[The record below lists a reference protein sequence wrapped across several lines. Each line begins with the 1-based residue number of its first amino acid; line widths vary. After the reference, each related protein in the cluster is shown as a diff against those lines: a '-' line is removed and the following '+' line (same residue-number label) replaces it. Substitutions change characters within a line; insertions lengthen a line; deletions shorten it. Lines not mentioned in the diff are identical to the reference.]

1 MKQRLSF
8 RPSTLAVGALLSAG
22 MAGPALAQSSSGAQN
37 LLDGKFVVSLGAF
50 VLNSDVTARLDGQST
65 TNPEVDFDK
74 TFGNDKSATRIRLDG
89 LWRITPAHHLRF
101 MYFDY
106 SRDATRVLD
115 RDVQWGD
122 YTFNVGGTIASESKM
137 RTTELAYEWAF
148 MRQPSYEVA
157 ATLGVHYTDLSLKL
171 SGDATVNG
179 TPVAGAVKTSNLP
192 APLPV
197 IGLRG
202 GWVVS
207 PAWYLDAQVQFFK
220 IGMNGYDGSLSDW
233 RVGATWMYSKN
244 FGVGAGWNRF
254 TTKVDVDRD
263 EFNGTLKTG
272 YSGLQLF
279 LTGAF

>member
-1 MKQRLSF
+1 MKQGISF
-8 RPSTLAVGALLSAG
+8 RPSALALGALLAAG
-22 MAGPALAQSSSGAQN
+22 MAGPALAQSNAQT
-37 LLDGKFVVSLGAF
+37 LLDGGFVVNLGAF
-50 VLNSDVTARLDGQST
+50 VLNSDVTARLDGQSS

-74 TFGNDKSATRIRLDG
+74 TFANDKDATRVRLDG

-106 SRDATRVLD
+106 SRDASRTLSEQI
-115 RDVQWGD
+115 QWGD
-122 YTFNVGGTIASESKM
+122 YTFDVGATVAAETELS
-137 RTTELAYEWAF
+137 TTELAYEWAF

-157 ATLGVHYTDLSLKL
+157 ATIGVHYTDLSLKVA
-171 SGDATVNG
+171 GNATVNG
-179 TPVAGAVKTSNLP
+179 NPVGAVVRTASAS

-207 PAWYLDAQVQFFK
+207 PSWYLDAQVQFFQLDYQ
-220 IGMNGYDGSLSDW
+220 GYDGTLADW
-233 RVGATWMYSKN
+233 RLGATWMYSKN

-263 EFNGTLKTG
+263 EFKGTLKTG